1 MLQFLN
7 AEHTRASFTDES
19 GTIWA
24 PIHCAIDEGEIRI
37 LGDGE
42 IQRAARAFL
51 DQNGD
56 EAALP
61 YVAPSPTFPPLS
73 PRQLR
78 LMILQIGLTDA
89 DVEAQIAAI
98 PDPTERAAASIE
110 WQWATRY
117 DRTHPL
123 VATLATALEFT
134 DAELDALWAYAADL

>member
-1 MLQFLN
+1 MDAIPVSVRFLEPEPHTDDTN
-7 AEHTRASFTDES
+7 VEVTYADGTKACAWWGREVGGILAWRAEH
-19 GTIWA
+19 
-24 PIHCAIDEGEIRI
+24 
-37 LGDGE
+37 
-42 IQRAARAFL
+42 
-51 DQNGD
+51 GD

-61 YVAPSPTFPPLS
+61 YVAPAPTFPPLS

-78 LMILQIGLTDA
+78 LMMLQIGLTDA

-134 DAELDALWAYAADL
+134 DAELNSLWSYAADL